1 MKLHVLD
8 IPDDAAQLAP
18 WLERQLV
25 GLELGELVAEL
36 EAVHGTSPPKPKSL
50 DEIAGSQLSAALQ
63 NGLSAVSPNVLRQLL
78 TNPQALLEL
87 QERIFID
94 GGSYWSRV
102 PATADVLDI
111 VHGSWR
117 RLEPT
122 LTTDS
127 GPIAAP
133 ATISYRG
140 RSWFAHPAVVS
151 LATAAMLL
159 VGLFVW
165 DEFRTT
171 APSGWGW
178 ERPGALA
185 ANVPPDEYL
194 NRLANSAD
202 EWFKKRPESA
212 PELAKRILEFR
223 RGCTTLIFAEHQPL
237 AAADREWLVERC
249 RVWAGKLDDHLAQL
263 EAGGSVQ
270 DVRTQADD
278 TVNKLIAALRE
289 RSKSVG

>member
-36 EAVHGTSPPKPKSL
+36 EAVHGTLAPKQKSL
-50 DEIAGSQLSAALQ
+50 DEITGAQLSAALQ
-63 NGLSAVSPNVLRQLL
+63 NGLSACSPNVLRQLL
-78 TNPQALLEL
+78 TNPRALLEL

-122 LTTDS
+122 LEVAPTTAAHA
-127 GPIAAP
+127 PIP
-133 ATISYRG
+133 YRA
-140 RSWFAHPAVVS
+140 RSWFAHPAFVS

-159 VGLFVW
+159 VGVFVV
-165 DEFRTT
+165 DQFRTA

-263 EAGGSVQ
+263 EGGGSVQ